1 MEGKILPNGQL
12 MIKRGGDFKNAMCV
26 SHPSNVC
33 ADRCRSFNEPE
44 KDVNGITWLEYC
56 QGITRIDVF
65 TDERG

>member
-1 MEGKILPNGQL
+1 MEGKIQSNGFL

-44 KDVNGITWLEYC
+44 KDDNGITWLEYC

-65 TDERG
+65 TDERE